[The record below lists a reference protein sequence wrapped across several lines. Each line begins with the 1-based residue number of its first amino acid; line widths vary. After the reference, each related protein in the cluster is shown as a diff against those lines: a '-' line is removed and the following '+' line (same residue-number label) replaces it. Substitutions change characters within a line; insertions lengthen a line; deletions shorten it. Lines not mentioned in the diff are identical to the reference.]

1 MDALVRVDEALLRV
15 EVGVRVRPREAARV
29 PDDRPRRELQPALR
43 AAGLPQRPRAGRADL
58 PQALRA
64 AIWVVVLACA
74 VLCVDGLVLGWGW
87 AEGWRG
93 GPGLG
98 AWVAVSEEGFP
109 DEVWYQECW
118 WRNVRVRVSRV
129 VAQAVDEDSRE
140 PTGVELDAECAQ
152 LVANPY
158 G

>member
-1 MDALVRVDEALLRV
+1 MYALVRVHEAFLCV

-43 AAGLPQRPRAGRADL
+43 AAGLAQRPRAGRADF

-64 AIWVVVLACA
+64 AFWVVVLACA
-74 VLCVDGLVLGWGW
+74 ILGVYGLVFGWW
-87 AEGWRG
+87 RAESCGG

-98 AWVAVSEEGFP
+98 AWVAVAEEGFP
-109 DEVWYQECW
+109 DEVGYQECW
-118 WRNVRVRVSRV
+118 WGNVGVRVSRV

-140 PTGVELDAECAQ
+140 ATGVELDTECA
-152 LVANPY
+152 
-158 G
+158 